1 MKRIALT
8 VSYPSPPADEKDQWR
23 LEKYI
28 AMARN
33 AGLSLEPL
41 FLDDWA
47 AGARH
52 AAQSFAGVVLAGGA
66 DLPTSWY
73 DQEPLQGAGLEL
85 VSEARPRFEREVV
98 DEFLARDKPVL
109 GICYGCQF
117 LNVYR
122 GGALIQDIGLQL
134 PARVPPLE
142 HADGNIHN
150 VRLERD
156 SRLFQIVGEAEFEV
170 PSYHHQ
176 AISRPAP
183 DGLISARAPDGVL
196 EAVEWR
202 GPEWMLG
209 VQWHPERAPDSQA
222 TRRLCEAF
230 AAACR

>member
-8 VSYPSPPADEKDQWR
+8 VSYPAPPSDEKDLWR

-28 AMARN
+28 AVARN
-33 AGLSLEPL
+33 ANLDLEPL
-41 FLDDWA
+41 FLDEWA
-47 AGARH
+47 ANARH
-52 AAQSFAGVVLAGGA
+52 AAQSFDGVILAGGA

-73 DQEPLQGAGLEL
+73 DQEPLEGAGLEL
-85 VSEARPRFEREVV
+85 VSDARPKFEREVC
-98 DEFLARDKPVL
+98 DEFLQRQKPIL

-122 GGALIQDIGLQL
+122 GGALIQDIDLQL
-134 PARVPPLE
+134 PARTPQLE
-142 HADGNIHN
+142 HADGNLHT
-150 VRLERD
+150 VSLDRD
-156 SRLFQIVGEAEFEV
+156 SKLYQIIGAEEFEV

-176 AISRPAP
+176 AIGRPAA
-183 DGLISARAPDGVL
+183 DSIISATAPDGVL

-209 VQWHPERAPDSQA
+209 VQWHPERAPDSDA
-222 TRRLCEAF
+222 TRRLMEAF

>member
-8 VSYPSPPADEKDQWR
+8 VSYPAPPADEKDQWR
-23 LEKYI
+23 LEKYL
-28 AMARN
+28 AMARAAN
-33 AGLSLEPL
+33 LDLEPL
-41 FLDDWA
+41 FLDEWA
-47 AGARH
+47 ANARH
-52 AAQSFAGVVLAGGA
+52 AAQSFEGVILAGGA
-66 DLPTSWY
+66 DLPTDWY
-73 DQEPLQGAGLEL
+73 DQEPLEGAGLEL
-85 VSEARPRFEREVV
+85 VSDARPKFEREVV

-122 GGALIQDIGLQL
+122 GGALIQDIDLQL
-134 PARVPPLE
+134 PARSPQLE
-142 HADGNIHN
+142 HADGSIHS

-156 SRLFQIVGEAEFEV
+156 SKLYQIVGEAEFEV

-176 AISRPAP
+176 AISRPAQ
-183 DGLISARAPDGVL
+183 GSLISALAPDGVL

-209 VQWHPERAPDSQA
+209 VQWHPERAPESSA
-222 TRRLCEAF
+222 TRRLIETF

>member
-8 VSYPSPPADEKDQWR
+8 VSYPAPPADPKDQWR
-23 LEKYI
+23 LEKYL
-28 AMARN
+28 AVARE
-33 AGLSLEPL
+33 AGLEMEPL

-47 AGARH
+47 ANARH

-66 DLPTSWY
+66 DLPPSWY

-85 VSEARPRFEREVV
+85 VSQARPKFEREVV

-134 PARVPPLE
+134 PARTPALE
-142 HADGNIHN
+142 HADGNIHS

-156 SRLFQIVGEAEFEV
+156 SKLYRIIGEDEFEV

-176 AISRPAP
+176 AISTPAP
-183 DGLISARAPDGVL
+183 QGLISGTAPDGVL
-196 EAVEWR
+196 EAVEW
-202 GPEWMLG
+202 GGAEWMLG
-209 VQWHPERAPDSQA
+209 VQWHPERAPESSA
-222 TRRLCEAF
+222 TRRLFEAF